1 MTAAGSTDGPAVAA
15 QVPRVLSAP
24 GTKVY
29 TYADGVAALERG
41 EDIDYD
47 GASSSLDMNQYGDLI
62 SPTVRVM
69 HVANGL
75 WFEREVIQ
83 LDPSLSL

>member
-1 MTAAGSTDGPAVAA
+1 MAAAGSTDGPAVAA
-15 QVPRVLSAP
+15 QVPRVLNAP

-47 GASSSLDMNQYGDLI
+47 GASGSLDLNEHGRTR
-62 SPTVRVM
+62 SPPRCSVTAR
-69 HVANGL
+69 
-75 WFEREVIQ
+75 R
-83 LDPSLSL
+83 

>member
-1 MTAAGSTDGPAVAA
+1 MN
-15 QVPRVLSAP
+15 AP

-47 GASSSLDMNQYGDLI
+47 GPSGSIEFATPGPATW
-62 SPTVRVM
+62 SPLR
-69 HVANGL
+69 
-75 WFEREVIQ
+75 WQ
-83 LDPSLSL
+83 